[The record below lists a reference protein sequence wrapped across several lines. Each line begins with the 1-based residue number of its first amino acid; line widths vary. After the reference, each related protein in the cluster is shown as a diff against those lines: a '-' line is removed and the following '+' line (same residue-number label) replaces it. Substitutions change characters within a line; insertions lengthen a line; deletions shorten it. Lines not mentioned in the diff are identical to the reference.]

1 MRGAA
6 IHTAA
11 LALAGLVGCTMVP
24 PPESDPAPVD
34 PVVQDEAEPEAE
46 QSAVAAYFAQLQ
58 ARRIAQGLLRT
69 DRAPRD
75 LPVTPI
81 SLERAFAAVALR
93 DEYQFA
99 GGQIVQQSAP
109 APLRRWDVPVRIS
122 LEYGA
127 SVPEDRRARDTGIV
141 TRFAR
146 QLSEFAKHP
155 VSVTRGQGNF
165 HVLVLDEGER
175 RAIAPRLRA
184 LVPGIDTAS
193 QSLVENLPLSI
204 SCLVLAFARDGS
216 NSYTDAVAIIRAELP
231 DLSRDA
237 CYYQE
242 IAQGMG
248 LANDSPQARPS
259 LFNDAAEFAVLTV
272 LDEQLLRILY
282 DPRLEP
288 GLREAEARPIVRR
301 IAAEVMGGPS

>member
-1 MRGAA
+1 M
-6 IHTAA
+6 
-11 LALAGLVGCTMVP
+11 
-24 PPESDPAPVD
+24 
-34 PVVQDEAEPEAE
+34 
-46 QSAVAAYFAQLQ
+46 
-58 ARRIAQGLLRT
+58 
-69 DRAPRD
+69 
-75 LPVTPI
+75 
-81 SLERAFAAVALR
+81 
-93 DEYQFA
+93 
-99 GGQIVQQSAP
+99 
-109 APLRRWDVPVRIS
+109 RIS

-127 SVPEDRRARDTGIV
+127 SVPEDQRARDSGIV

-146 QLSEFAKHP
+146 QLSEFAEHP

-175 RAIAPRLRA
+175 RAIAQRLRA

-204 SCLVLAFARDGS
+204 SCLVLAFSRDGS
-216 NSYTDAVAIIRAELP
+216 NNYTDAVAIIRAELP

-259 LFNDAAEFAVLTV
+259 LFNDAAEFAVMTV

-282 DPRLEP
+282 DPRLKP